1 MILPQLRQFGAG
13 AKSGWMAAKQEHF
26 RDSLLRVGFVD
37 TSSAAIAAV
46 RSDMLVVVKEFLDW
60 LVVVLLLC
68 RVEEDFAALDLTFGN
83 KSESIGPDAEG
94 GGLLE
99 LCFGAGE

>member
-13 AKSGWMAAKQEHF
+13 AKSGWIEAKQEHF

-46 RSDMLVVVKEFLDW
+46 KSEMLVVVREFLEW

-68 RVEEDFAALDLTFGN
+68 RVEDFAALDLTFGN